1 MSVRQDSLPKP
12 RSSGLKPVAREDEGL
27 GEQQLIAALLSL
39 TGELEVEKVLVR
51 IVMTARQISGARHAA
66 LGVLDERGQLV
77 RFVPSGIGKADISAI
92 GGAPKGRGILGAVI
106 REGKSVRVADVAKD
120 PRFAGFPSGHPAM
133 RSFLGVPIHCG
144 GRVLGNLYL
153 TNKQG
158 AGEFSETDL
167 ARVEALAAGA
177 AVALENARL
186 YEESKRAAAVEERQR
201 LARELHDSVSQ
212 ALFSSVLNAQAA
224 LRLLDHDLPRS
235 REILLQ
241 LLETSREALA
251 GMRTLICTLRPAAIE
266 EKGLPTVLGDYLTL
280 YARRLGME
288 AHFSTHGSGRIPGDI
303 GVALFRIAQEA
314 LNNVEK
320 HSMANKVSVSLTVGK
335 RDVRLC
341 VQDDGRGFDRTLVDP
356 PGETFGLTSMEER
369 ARLAGGGVRITS
381 ALDSG
386 TRIEARIP
394 LARR

>member
-1 MSVRQDSLPKP
+1 
-12 RSSGLKPVAREDEGL
+12 
-27 GEQQLIAALLSL
+27 
-39 TGELEVEKVLVR
+39 
-51 IVMTARQISGARHAA
+51 
-66 LGVLDERGQLV
+66 
-77 RFVPSGIGKADISAI
+77 
-92 GGAPKGRGILGAVI
+92 
-106 REGKSVRVADVAKD
+106 VADVAKD

-133 RSFLGVPIHCG
+133 RSFLGVPIHYG

-288 AHFSTHGSGRIPGDI
+288 AHFSTDGSGRIPGDI